1 MFLMLAL
8 YFVAA
13 TAIAGSLIVVALSAG
28 FTTMMPIIYASI
40 AGFVIALPATWI
52 VAKKLRE

>member
-28 FTTMMPIIYASI
+28 FTTMMPILYASI